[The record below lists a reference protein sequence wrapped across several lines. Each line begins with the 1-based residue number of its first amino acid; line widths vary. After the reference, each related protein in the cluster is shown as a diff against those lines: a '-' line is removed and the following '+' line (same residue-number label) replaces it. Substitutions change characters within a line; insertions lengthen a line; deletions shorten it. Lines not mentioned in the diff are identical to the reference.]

1 MKIKIEH
8 ANILRMVQEN
18 EGVIT
23 GDLAI
28 DGEDIAFIGEVPNC
42 FVADKTID
50 GSNTLVIPGLINA
63 HTHTPMSIFRNYA
76 NDLELMDWLN
86 TAIFPAEDRMDE
98 ECGYYGALLSMI
110 ELIQSGCTAFEEQ
123 YMFVDSI
130 AKAALESGMRANI
143 ARGLVGDGKEEGSLQ
158 RLQENIDFHHKW
170 HGKGSGR
177 IRVDFGPHAPYTCQD
192 GILKKVVDAV
202 DALPDSGIHIHLCET
217 QTEVEG
223 SIEQY
228 GMTPIERMERIGLFG
243 QRRVI
248 AAHGV
253 HLTENDI
260 SILKKYNVH
269 IVHNPSSNLKL
280 ASGFAPVA
288 KLMNAG
294 VNVALGTDG
303 SSSNNNVNMVEE
315 LHIAGILAK
324 AVAKDAKALPAYD
337 IIKMATINGAKAL
350 GIDDQVGTIEVGKKA
365 DLAIIDMSGAHWYPQ
380 TDLIAAVAYSM
391 QGSDVRDVIC
401 NGRLLM
407 ENRKLLTISEK
418 SVICKVQKLSEKVL
432 NQI

>member
-1 MKIKIEH
+1 MKIKIIN
-8 ANILRMVQEN
+8 ANILRMVQD

-28 DGEDIAFIGEVPNC
+28 SGEDIAFIGKVPDD

-63 HTHTPMSIFRNYA
+63 HTHTPMSILRNFA
-76 NDLELMDWLN
+76 NDLELMDWLT

-98 ECGYYGALLSMI
+98 ECGYYGALLSII
-110 ELIQSGCTAFEEQ
+110 ELIRSGCTAFEEQ

-130 AKAALESGMRANI
+130 AKAVYESGIRANI
-143 ARGLVGDGKEEGSLQ
+143 ARGLVGDGEDEGSLQ
-158 RLQENIDFHHKW
+158 RLQENVDLYHKW
-170 HGKGSGR
+170 HKKGKGR
-177 IRVDFGPHAPYTCQD
+177 IHVDFGPHAPYTCQD
-192 GILKKVVDAV
+192 GILKKVIEAV
-202 DALPDSGIHIHLCET
+202 ESLPDSGIHIHLCET
-217 QTEVEG
+217 QTEVKD

-228 GMTPIERMERIGLFG
+228 GMTPIERMEKLGLFDKK
-243 QRRVI
+243 RVV

-253 HLTENDI
+253 HLTDKDI
-260 SILKKYNVH
+260 SIIKKHHVN

-288 KLMNAG
+288 KLISEG
-294 VNVALGTDG
+294 INVALGTDG
-303 SSSNNNVNMVEE
+303 SSSNNNVNMIEE
-315 LHIAGILAK
+315 LHVAGILAK
-324 AVAKDAKALPAYD
+324 AVAQDAKALPAYE

-350 GIDDQVGTIEVGKKA
+350 GLEEQTGSLEVGKKA
-365 DLAIIDMSGAHWYPQ
+365 DIAIIDMSGAHWYPQ

-401 NGRLLM
+401 NGKLLM
-407 ENRKLLTISEK
+407 EDRKLLTISEK
-418 SVICKVQKLSEKVL
+418 DVIDKIQKLSKKVL